1 MPKNLQCPSCSDV
14 IAVFQDNKIVFPE
27 MKALSIVEF
36 NHVTHQKDVK
46 CRCGT
51 WINITSDNQL
61 VINHQRKGQDALYNA
76 TNAVYRNGKN
86 LKK

>member
-1 MPKNLQCPSCSDV
+1 MAQNLQCPSCSNV
-14 IAVFQDNKIVFPE
+14 IATLKDNKIVFPE
-27 MKALSIVEF
+27 MKALSILEF

-51 WINITSDNQL
+51 WISITPDNQL
-61 VINHQRKGQDALYNA
+61 VINHQRKGQDALYSA

-86 LKK
+86 IKK